1 MMAAKVN
8 LGLSLAL
15 AGATDRALS
24 ILRPLASEPT
34 ADGRVRQDLAVALT
48 LAGDESQAG
57 KILSADLPQDKV
69 SAALTGYAALKF
81 SAK

>member
-1 MMAAKVN
+1 
-8 LGLSLAL
+8 
-15 AGATDRALS
+15 
-24 ILRPLASEPT
+24 
-34 ADGRVRQDLAVALT
+34 LT

-57 KILSADLPQDKV
+57 KDKV